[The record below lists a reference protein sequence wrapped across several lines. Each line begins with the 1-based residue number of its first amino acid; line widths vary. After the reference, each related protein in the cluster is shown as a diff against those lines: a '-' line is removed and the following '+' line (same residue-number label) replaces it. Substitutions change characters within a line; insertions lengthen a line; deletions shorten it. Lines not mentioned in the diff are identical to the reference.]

1 MSSDR
6 ESKGNQ
12 EDKGIE
18 ESGKSKGTKHPLS
31 DKDFLPNKSLK
42 TSRSNLSIL
51 FSLK

>member
-18 ESGKSKGTKHPLS
+18 ESEESKSTL
-31 DKDFLPNKSLK
+31 DKASSPKRLK